1 MAIDKKSKAYQS
13 LLNNGYTDD
22 QIMQMYN
29 EASQWKNIWET
40 VGSTVP
46 QNAKTNSANDGT
58 IKVWPQNA
66 NLNYYQYWDDSNPAQ
81 QWQKGWMNE
90 KYTWEWVS
98 NSYIEY
104 NPDLTVADLD
114 PNYLYW
120 ENARQQNRKEAWYIA
135 RRNDNIA
142 SALYNEWLTSR
153 EDVANFLSQQNEWMN
168 STEADRMNTIESVW
182 KRLGEIKP
190 GEEKEEEK
198 PDLSKA
204 EDMVKDTSGKIYGKT
219 TAETGDPEAWIN
231 TLADANSVFKAMQE
245 SQVKKVQEL
254 VSLNPEDVATCIV
267 NWFTT
272 WSEQTWREAQQYYP
286 EFISAVNDIVKKQK
300 GQENITNISMWGKMD
315 VTSQL
320 TASENNVTTSMNTYV
335 NKTASG
341 SWAWTLAT
349 NLNNALADSAIVSW
363 AREQMEVYKRK
374 IVEIQQA
381 ADELPALAQQSFK
394 WDVPQYMVNAFI
406 NNRMQQLNKEL
417 QKYQNLYNASLDEA
431 KLEISQQQWREEM
444 NYKWANLQADQN
456 YKDANLELSRQELEY
471 NKQKAAIANWQWND
485 DGSYSYVDLDGVM
498 HTLSAEEAKKV
509 LNDDLYNFATEYI
522 DTWSKKI
529 EAAKA
534 NWQKLYWWQCEQ
546 FTDNFA
552 RQYFW
557 TEMRWKNWWVTT
569 AKEKAAYA
577 TETLPQRWFI
587 AVWDYGIIQSDWVN
601 YWHTWIVIDYDQK
614 TWTFTTIESNVD
626 WLSHVE
632 IKTHSIND
640 AKLQG
645 FRDPSQWANSK
656 WWNEDK
662 YYYYDTPMM
671 DLFVEAYNDAK
682 TAWVRDKVDLARE
695 SYSILNELNEWGY
708 IDALINNDVL
718 DTIMTNI
725 KNRNFVDNDWN
736 IIWDTIKQT
745 AVNETQDP
753 DMAYAIDRIH
763 RLVEIKLRKE
773 SWAAI
778 NISEWLGNFDM
789 YMPQVWQDTDYKFKR
804 LQSMEHDMVS
814 WLLPTP
820 YADKYVPII
829 AKDKITS
836 YKKKLE
842 DAHDDLKE
850 KTKKNK

>member
-363 AREQMEVYKRK
+363 
-374 IVEIQQA
+374 
-381 ADELPALAQQSFK
+381 
-394 WDVPQYMVNAFI
+394 
-406 NNRMQQLNKEL
+406 
-417 QKYQNLYNASLDEA
+417 
-431 KLEISQQQWREEM
+431 
-444 NYKWANLQADQN
+444 
-456 YKDANLELSRQELEY
+456 
-471 NKQKAAIANWQWND
+471 
-485 DGSYSYVDLDGVM
+485 
-498 HTLSAEEAKKV
+498 
-509 LNDDLYNFATEYI
+509 
-522 DTWSKKI
+522 
-529 EAAKA
+529 
-534 NWQKLYWWQCEQ
+534 
-546 FTDNFA
+546 
-552 RQYFW
+552 
-557 TEMRWKNWWVTT
+557 
-569 AKEKAAYA
+569 
-577 TETLPQRWFI
+577 
-587 AVWDYGIIQSDWVN
+587 
-601 YWHTWIVIDYDQK
+601 
-614 TWTFTTIESNVD
+614 
-626 WLSHVE
+626 
-632 IKTHSIND
+632 
-640 AKLQG
+640 
-645 FRDPSQWANSK
+645 
-656 WWNEDK
+656 
-662 YYYYDTPMM
+662 
-671 DLFVEAYNDAK
+671 
-682 TAWVRDKVDLARE
+682 
-695 SYSILNELNEWGY
+695 
-708 IDALINNDVL
+708 
-718 DTIMTNI
+718 
-725 KNRNFVDNDWN
+725 
-736 IIWDTIKQT
+736 
-745 AVNETQDP
+745 
-753 DMAYAIDRIH
+753 
-763 RLVEIKLRKE
+763 
-773 SWAAI
+773 
-778 NISEWLGNFDM
+778 
-789 YMPQVWQDTDYKFKR
+789 
-804 LQSMEHDMVS
+804 
-814 WLLPTP
+814 
-820 YADKYVPII
+820 
-829 AKDKITS
+829 
-836 YKKKLE
+836 
-842 DAHDDLKE
+842 
-850 KTKKNK
+850 